1 MTTTPP
7 TIPVPP
13 RASAAPITARPS
25 WIRAEWVKF
34 CDLRRSRQLL
44 IVTLIAGAV
53 SAVLLV
59 LTIPA
64 TRGAPLSET
73 STEDVLSA
81 SVLGVDAAAAVLVVL
96 AAWFAGGEFRTGAIT
111 ETLLRARRRSG
122 IVAAKA
128 VVIGAASTVAAIATA
143 VTVTI
148 SGTLLAATLAG
159 ADWSEVLAAAG
170 GPDHLRLAFGST
182 LLPVIYSLLAV
193 FGAVIF
199 RSVTGGVLT
208 PLALL
213 VGSMFAGWLPEGF
226 ASVVRPLLPL
236 GAVHNISGVA
246 EAGGTERVGVL
257 PALVV
262 LVAWILGGAVL
273 ATWQL
278 RRQDF

>member
-7 TIPVPP
+7 NTYPTAPT
-13 RASAAPITARPS
+13 SPITARPR
-25 WIRAEWVKF
+25 WTGAEWVKF
-34 CDLRRSRQLL
+34 RDQRRPRQLL
-44 IVTLIAGAV
+44 GVTLILGVV
-53 SAVLLV
+53 SGVLLV

-64 TRGAPLSET
+64 TRGVPLLES

-96 AAWFAGGEFRTGAIT
+96 AAWFAGVDFRTGAIT
-111 ETLLRARRRSG
+111 EVLLRARGRSG

-128 VVIGAASTVAAIATA
+128 VIIAETAAITTVVTA
-143 VTVTI
+143 VAVTF
-148 SGTLLAATLAG
+148 SGSLLAGTVAG
-159 ADWSEVLAAAG
+159 ADWPEVLGVAG
-170 GPDHLRLAFGST
+170 SPDHLRLAFGST
-182 LLPVIYSLLAV
+182 LLPIIFSVLAV
-193 FGAVIF
+193 FGAVVF

-213 VGSMFAGWLPEGF
+213 IGSMFAGWLPDGF

-246 EAGGTERVGVL
+246 EAGGTEYIGAL

-262 LVAWILGGAVL
+262 LVAWVVGGAVL
-273 ATWQL
+273 ATWRL
-278 RRQDF
+278 RGQDF

>member
-7 TIPVPP
+7 NTYPTAPT
-13 RASAAPITARPS
+13 SPITARPR
-25 WIRAEWVKF
+25 WTGAEWVKF
-34 CDLRRSRQLL
+34 RDKRRPRQLL
-44 IVTLIAGAV
+44 GVTLILGVV
-53 SAVLLV
+53 SGVLLV

-64 TRGAPLSET
+64 TRGVPLLET

-96 AAWFAGGEFRTGAIT
+96 AAWFAGVEFRTGAIT
-111 ETLLRARRRSG
+111 EVLLRARGRSG

-128 VVIGAASTVAAIATA
+128 VIIAETAAITTVVTA
-143 VTVTI
+143 VAVTF
-148 SGTLLAATLAG
+148 SGSLLAGTVAG
-159 ADWSEVLAAAG
+159 ADWPEVLGVAG
-170 GPDHLRLAFGST
+170 SPDHLRLAFGST
-182 LLPVIYSLLAV
+182 LLPIIFSVLAV
-193 FGAVIF
+193 FGAVVF

-213 VGSMFAGWLPEGF
+213 IGSMFAGWLPDGF

-246 EAGGTERVGVL
+246 EAGGTEYIGAL

-262 LVAWILGGAVL
+262 LVAWVVGGAVL
-273 ATWQL
+273 ATWRL
-278 RRQDF
+278 RGQDF

>member
-7 TIPVPP
+7 NTYPT
-13 RASAAPITARPS
+13 APTSPIAARPR
-25 WIRAEWVKF
+25 WTGAEWVKF
-34 CDLRRSRQLL
+34 RDQRRPRQLL
-44 IVTLIAGAV
+44 GVTLILGVV
-53 SAVLLV
+53 SGVLLV

-64 TRGAPLSET
+64 TRGVPLLET

-96 AAWFAGGEFRTGAIT
+96 AAWFAGVEFRTGAIT
-111 ETLLRARRRSG
+111 EVLLRARGRSG

-128 VVIGAASTVAAIATA
+128 VIIAETAAITTVVTA
-143 VTVTI
+143 VAVTF
-148 SGTLLAATLAG
+148 SGSLLAGTVAG
-159 ADWSEVLAAAG
+159 ADWPEVLGVAG
-170 GPDHLRLAFGST
+170 SPDHLRLAFGST
-182 LLPVIYSLLAV
+182 LLPIIFSVLAV
-193 FGAVIF
+193 FGAVVF

-213 VGSMFAGWLPEGF
+213 IGSMFAGWLPDGF

-246 EAGGTERVGVL
+246 EAGGTEYIGAL

-262 LVAWILGGAVL
+262 LVAWVVGGAVL
-273 ATWQL
+273 ATWRL
-278 RRQDF
+278 RGQDF

>member
-7 TIPVPP
+7 NTYPTAPT
-13 RASAAPITARPS
+13 SPITARPR
-25 WIRAEWVKF
+25 WTGAEWVKF
-34 CDLRRSRQLL
+34 RDQRRPRQLL
-44 IVTLIAGAV
+44 GVTLILGVV
-53 SAVLLV
+53 SGVLLV

-64 TRGAPLSET
+64 TRGVPLLES

-96 AAWFAGGEFRTGAIT
+96 AAWFAGVEFRTGAIT
-111 ETLLRARRRSG
+111 EVLLRARGRSG

-128 VVIGAASTVAAIATA
+128 VIIAETAAITTVVTA
-143 VTVTI
+143 VAVTF
-148 SGTLLAATLAG
+148 SGSLLAGTVAG
-159 ADWSEVLAAAG
+159 ADWPEVLGVAG
-170 GPDHLRLAFGST
+170 SPDHLRLAFGST
-182 LLPVIYSLLAV
+182 LLPIIFSVLAV
-193 FGAVIF
+193 FGAVVF

-213 VGSMFAGWLPEGF
+213 IGSMFAGWLPDGF

-246 EAGGTERVGVL
+246 EAGGTEYIGAL

-262 LVAWILGGAVL
+262 LVAWVLGGAVL
-273 ATWQL
+273 ATWRL
-278 RRQDF
+278 RGQDF